1 MAVPTLS
8 GQFARHLLDLVSEL
22 ASLSDFGIV
31 EVLLERLKRHLQ
43 QSSVCRTLRP
53 RKSESRNQRLAEG
66 SGGGFFESCAEAP
79 SLIELSCRISC
90 TARCASSM
98 AASVSASAAA
108 SELAIVMRPN
118 G

>member
-53 RKSESRNQRLAEG
+53 RKSESQNQRLAEG
-66 SGGGFFESCAEAP
+66 GGKGFFESCADGICVRRGGARRCSRP
-79 SLIELSCRISC
+79 LRSVELR
-90 TARCASSM
+90 TWRR
-98 AASVSASAAA
+98 
-108 SELAIVMRPN
+108 LRRPVHCV
-118 G
+118 